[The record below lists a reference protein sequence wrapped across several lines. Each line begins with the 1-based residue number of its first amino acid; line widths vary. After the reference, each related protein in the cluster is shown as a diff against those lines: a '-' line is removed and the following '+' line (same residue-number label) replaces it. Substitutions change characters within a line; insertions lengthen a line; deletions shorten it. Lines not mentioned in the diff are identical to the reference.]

1 VDRLSIKSELA
12 EEVRP
17 IAPAVKPELAASK
30 DGYVKVTLSFLT
42 SQPQHLR
49 SLLLY
54 HTCNIKAPYTE
65 EVSILLP
72 RMRVFALLETF
83 IPQFEYLQKSGLV
96 SNSAELQGFSIA
108 DEDSHTLAYL
118 F

>member
-1 VDRLSIKSELA
+1 MGRPVVKSDVS
-12 EEVRP
+12 EERP
-17 IAPAVKPELAASK
+17 IAPLAKPELAASK
-30 DGYVKVTLSFLT
+30 SGYMKVRLSFLT

-54 HTCNIKAPYTE
+54 HTCGIRPPYTE

-72 RMRVFALLETF
+72 RLKVFTRLETF
-83 IPQFEYLQKSGLV
+83 IPQFEYLQKSGVV
-96 SNSAELQGFSIA
+96 SKTAELQDFA
-108 DEDSHTLAYL
+108 LLDEDILTLAYL